1 MNDQPHANA
10 EAPPVNRFLVALV
23 YGMGVLLVL
32 MFLGLIGGI
41 VWKFK
46 QRAALPERSGI
57 VGLGLPAAAQIRDA
71 QLTGDKLTI
80 NTGAEVFVVEVST
93 GRILLRVKSGQ
104 D

>member
-1 MNDQPHANA
+1 MDDQHHADA

-46 QRAALPERSGI
+46 QRAALPQTTDN
-57 VGLGLPAAAQIRDA
+57 VALGLPAAAQIRDA
-71 QLTGDKLTI
+71 HLTGDKLTI
-80 NTGAEVFVVEVST
+80 NTGTEVFVVEVST
-93 GRILLRVKSGQ
+93 GRILLRVRSTQ
-104 D
+104 N